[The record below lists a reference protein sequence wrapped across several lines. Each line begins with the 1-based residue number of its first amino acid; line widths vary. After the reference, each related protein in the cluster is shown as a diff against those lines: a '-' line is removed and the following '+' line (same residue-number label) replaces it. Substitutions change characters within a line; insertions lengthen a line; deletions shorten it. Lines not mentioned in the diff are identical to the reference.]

1 MIPIFQK
8 ISKPLCQVSYRSLL
22 TALR

>member
-8 ISKPLCQVSYRSLL
+8 ISKPLCQVPYRSLL